1 MAEIDPRI
9 VRVGIEVLGRI
20 KVYEGLHVVASGT
33 KYANANQGEADIKI
47 FNLDRETRD
56 YILTETSPFN
66 FNRAP
71 KRVYVDA
78 GRVSYGVARIFTGV
92 VFQSSATQPPDIGVA
107 LKCLTANNF
116 KGALVTQTQA
126 AVSNLSAISQGVA
139 DSLQMPLDFQAT
151 DKQVGNYAY
160 SGSAL
165 KQIDKLGE
173 AGAVNAF
180 VDNDT
185 LIVKDF
191 AIPLRGRNKL
201 VSEETGMIG
210 IPELTAQGIKLKTL
224 LDNQTV
230 VGGGMR
236 VRSQL
241 YPAANGDWTIYKLG
255 FELASRDVPFYW
267 IPEATRPGS
276 RLTQAL

>member
-9 VRVGIEVLGRI
+9 VRVGIEVRGRL
-20 KVYEGLHVVASGT
+20 KVYEGLHIVATGT
-33 KYANANQGEADIKI
+33 KYANANQGEAEIKI
-47 FNLDRETRD
+47 HNLDRETRD

-66 FNRAP
+66 FNRVP

-92 VFQSSATQPPDIGVA
+92 VFQSSATQPPDIGVVM
-107 LKCLTANNF
+107 KCLTANNF

-126 AVSNLSAISQGVA
+126 AVAALSTIAQGVA
-139 DSLQMPLDFQAT
+139 DSMQMPLDFQAT
-151 DKQVGNYAY
+151 DKQIGNYNY

-165 KQIDKLGE
+165 KQVDKLGE
-173 AGAVNAF
+173 MGAVNAF
-180 VDNDT
+180 IDNDT

-191 AIPLRGRNKL
+191 AQPLRGRNRL
-201 VSEETGMIG
+201 VSEDTGMIG
-210 IPELTAQGIKLKTL
+210 IPELTAQGLKCTIL

-230 VGGGMR
+230 VGGGIT
-236 VRSQL
+236 VRSRL
-241 YPAANGDWTIYKLG
+241 YPAANGSWTIYKLG
-255 FELASRDVPFYW
+255 FNIASRDTPFYW

-276 RLTQAL
+276 RLTMAL